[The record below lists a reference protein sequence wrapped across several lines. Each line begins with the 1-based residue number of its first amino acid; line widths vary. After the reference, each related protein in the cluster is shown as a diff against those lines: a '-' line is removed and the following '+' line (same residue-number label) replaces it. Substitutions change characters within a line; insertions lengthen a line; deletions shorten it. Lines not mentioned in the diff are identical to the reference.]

1 MIVEITSW
9 APATAFSRPA
19 IPAQTAP
26 ATVARTIASTTCSS
40 LGMPANDAPTHT
52 AT

>member
-9 APATAFSRPA
+9 APATAFSSPA

-26 ATVARTIASTTCSS
+26 ARVARTIASTTCSS
-40 LGMPANDAPTHT
+40 LGMPANDDPTHT